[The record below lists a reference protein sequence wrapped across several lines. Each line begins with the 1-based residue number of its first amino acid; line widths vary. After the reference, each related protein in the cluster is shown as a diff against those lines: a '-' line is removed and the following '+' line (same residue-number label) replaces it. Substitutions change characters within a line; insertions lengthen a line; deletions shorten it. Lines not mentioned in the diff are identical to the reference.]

1 MKNPSQMNKPPFGY
15 GLFCIKSLQKILA
28 KFIKKAYGR
37 DILLS
42 KQRYRM

>member
-28 KFIKKAYGR
+28 KFIKKGLWKGYTF
-37 DILLS
+37 
-42 KQRYRM
+42 K